1 MIKMRKNIQRIPESH
16 LDSKQYVGC
25 NSATAILPTDK
36 EINDYKKIRLCNGGS
51 LFYTGCGLGFLI
63 SGNVGL
69 ALGFG
74 ILAAGT
80 AAVTHIYS
88 KENQNE
94 NTK

>member
-1 MIKMRKNIQRIPESH
+1 
-16 LDSKQYVGC
+16 
-25 NSATAILPTDK
+25 
-36 EINDYKKIRLCNGGS
+36 NGGS